1 MAVVAGSVLLSP
13 FTSALAV
20 VDSSSARDARGFSC
34 YTASTASSAF
44 FRGEGRLDDSGMLQC
59 SYHGWSFQGDGSC
72 AAIPQ
77 AASEGPE
84 AKARVSSL
92 MTTEAMVAD
101 FPKEEKEMVGMGGMG
116 VGGMGGMDY

>member
-44 FRGEGRLDDSGMLQC
+44 FRGVRFRQL
-59 SYHGWSFQGDGSC
+59 
-72 AAIPQ
+72 
-77 AASEGPE
+77 
-84 AKARVSSL
+84 VSSL